1 MASKH
6 IINCPCCFKIFKKA
20 GCYEKHIFTCQRTNE
35 EDKTPSVKQLYE
47 MITILTEKYNT
58 VQSELDSLK
67 RQICTKNKKLDVLAW
82 LNEQTKPN
90 TNWNAVMENME
101 ITVDDLQLIFKNGF
115 IDGSFEILNNYLQ
128 RDENRNV
135 VKCFEQKNNVIYVF
149 DNEWKEL
156 QVDAFKT
163 MFNVI
168 YKEMLAMFDVYKTEN
183 ETRLNDDQFQIEYS
197 DNFMKLLCVNIP
209 FENKCTRIKNKIYT
223 ELKESFKKI
232 TEMDI

>member
-1 MASKH
+1 
-6 IINCPCCFKIFKKA
+6 
-20 GCYEKHIFTCQRTNE
+20 
-35 EDKTPSVKQLYE
+35 
-47 MITILTEKYNT
+47 MITMLTEKYNT

-90 TNWNAVMENME
+90 INWNAVMENME
-101 ITVDDLQLIFKNGF
+101 ITVDDLHLIFKNGF

-128 RDENRNV
+128 RGGTRDV

-156 QVDAFKT
+156 QLDAFKT
-163 MFNVI
+163 VFNVI
-168 YKEMLAMFDVYKTEN
+168 YKNMLAMFDVYKTEN

-209 FENKCTRIKNKIYT
+209 FENKCTRIKNKIYA
-223 ELKESFKKI
+223 ELKESFKTI

>member
-47 MITILTEKYNT
+47 MITVLTEKYNT

-67 RQICTKNKKLDVLAW
+67 RQICTKNKKLDVLVW

-90 TNWNAVMENME
+90 TNWNAVMKNME

-115 IDGSFEILNNYLQ
+115 IDGSFEILNNYLE
-128 RDENRNV
+128 RDGNRDV
-135 VKCFEQKNNVIYVF
+135 VKCFDQKNNVIYVF
-149 DNEWKEL
+149 DTEWKEL
-156 QVDAFKT
+156 QLDAFKVT
-163 MFNVI
+163 FNVI

-209 FENKCTRIKNKIYT
+209 FENKCTRIKNKIYA
-223 ELKESFKKI
+223 ELKESFKTI

>member
-20 GCYEKHIFTCQRTNE
+20 CCYEKHIFTCQRTNE

-47 MITILTEKYNT
+47 MITVLTEKYNT

-67 RQICTKNKKLDVLAW
+67 RQICTKNKKLDVLTW

-101 ITVDDLQLIFKNGF
+101 ITVDDLQLVFKNGF
-115 IDGSFEILNNYLQ
+115 IDGSFEILNNYLE
-128 RDENRNV
+128 RDGNRDV
-135 VKCFEQKNNVIYVF
+135 VKCFDQKNNVIYVF

-156 QVDAFKT
+156 QLDAFKT

-168 YKEMLAMFDVYKTEN
+168 YKNMLAMFDVYKTEN

-209 FENKCTRIKNKIYT
+209 FENKCTRIKNKIYA
-223 ELKESFKKI
+223 ELKESFKTI

>member
-209 FENKCTRIKNKIYT
+209 FENKCTRIKNKIYA